1 MSDELLD
8 IQNVTHIYRQQLAEI
23 EKRNGKSTQDVVDDP
38 FKTRGHE
45 REKLERIDADL
56 TAAERSAHAR
66 SLDERLA
73 KLEQA
78 PQFATRA
85 TKSSGVAGDANSAE
99 FSARWLHAGLTGNQ
113 AELRVLTNGSTS
125 GAPVPTD
132 MERRVVQ
139 QLYLSSAIRQLAKVN
154 TIDSKRTVTVETG
167 IPTGYL
173 VGETSDATLSDPS
186 YRAVSVAP
194 YKMVA
199 ATKMSQEF
207 VEDAIGTGAVGT
219 ALDYVANRLATGIG
233 RICESYFTTGTGS
246 SQPQG
251 IGSCQSATWASTNS
265 SGIINQ
271 GVTLTEDQTVANIT
285 ADNLID
291 TVFAVPAQYRNSP
304 RYQILT
310 SDACLKAIRKLK
322 NTGFTTSSGAY
333 ATDYLWTP
341 GTTGNTVNGGYP
353 ATICGVPYTI
363 GEYVPSTAA
372 QATTTANVRG
382 SALFIVGHW
391 DFFEVFDR
399 TGMGSLFDPYS
410 SSLSL
415 QSTLYMW
422 LRTDSRIMNPSA
434 FAAIYSPNA
443 S

>member
-23 EKRNGKSTQDVVDDP
+23 EKRNGKATQDVVDDP

-85 TKSSGVAGDANSAE
+85 TKSAGVGGDANSAE
-99 FSARWLHAGLTGNQ
+99 LSARWLHAGLTGNH
-113 AELRVLTNGSTS
+113 AEMRAISTSTS

-132 MERRVVQ
+132 MERRIVQ
-139 QLYLSSAIRQLAKVN
+139 QLYLSSAIRQIAKVN
-154 TIDSKRTVTVETG
+154 SIDSKRTVTVETG

-173 VGETSDATLSDPS
+173 VGETSAATLTDPS
-186 YRAVSVAP
+186 FRAVSVTP

-207 VEDAIGTGAVGT
+207 IDDAIGTGAVGT
-219 ALDYVANRLATGIG
+219 ALDYVANRLAVGIG

-251 IGSCQSATWASTNS
+251 IGACQSTAWASTNS

-271 GVTLTEDQTVANIT
+271 GVSLTEDQNVTNIT
-285 ADNLID
+285 ADNVID
-291 TVFAVPAQYRNSP
+291 AVYAVPAQYRSLASF
-304 RYQILT
+304 RILT

-322 NTGFTTSSGAY
+322 NTGSITTSGGY
-333 ATDYLWTP
+333 ATDYVWTP
-341 GTTGNTVNGGYP
+341 GTTGNTLNGGFP
-353 ATICGVPYTI
+353 ALIAGVPYSI
-363 GEYVPSTAA
+363 NEYMPSTAA
-372 QATTTANVRG
+372 QGTTGADVRG
-382 SALFIVGHW
+382 SALFIAGA
-391 DFFEVFDR
+391 FEYFEIFDR
-399 TGMGSLFDPYS
+399 VGMGSLFDPYS
-410 SSLSL
+410 ASANL

-443 S
+443 T